1 MWLVSWGVGGGKL
14 LHVAD
19 VNQQPH
25 GLGAEAGRAVVQSLA
40 AAAAAAVAVNLLVIA
55 RLTDGLPD

>member
-1 MWLVSWGVGGGKL
+1 MWLVSWGVGGGEL

-25 GLGAEAGRAVVQSLA
+25 GLGAVSGRAVVQSL
-40 AAAAAAVAVNLLVIA
+40 AAAAAVAVNLLVIA